1 MAKGKDPATCLTMN
15 IAWTV
20 APWNII
26 LQLVIG
32 VYNFLFSFLKIIKKI
47 INFTLY
53 YITVILIIIF
63 KGIHLNFVAKMI
75 RFIADQFI
83 IANTK
88 WDKRMKNCQKIGRL
102 SKKINVAKFK
112 RQIGEAFGA
121 AELNRDPEDK
131 IEDEKEN
138 NNNNNNNNKPSGRT
152 SWGQPG
158 GNISESSTDE
168 NAGDKSMMYSMLGLG
183 AVFLALYL
191 YTRKENETKLNINKM

>member
-26 LQLVIG
+26 LQLVVG
-32 VYNFLFSFLKIIKKI
+32 VYNIIFSFVKILKKI

-53 YITVILIIIF
+53 YITIILIIIF
-63 KGIHLNFVAKMI
+63 KGIKLNFVAKMI
-75 RFIADQFI
+75 RLVADQFI

-88 WDKRMKNCQKIGRL
+88 WNKRMKNCQKFGRL
-102 SKKINVAKFK
+102 SKRIDVGKFK
-112 RQIGEAFGA
+112 KQVGGAFGA
-121 AELNRDPEDK
+121 AELNRDPNDV

-138 NNNNNNNNKPSGRT
+138 KNNNNNEPSGRS

-168 NAGDKSMMYSMLGLG
+168 NAGDKNMIYSMLCLG

-191 YTRKENETKLNINKM
+191 YTRKDNESKLNINKM